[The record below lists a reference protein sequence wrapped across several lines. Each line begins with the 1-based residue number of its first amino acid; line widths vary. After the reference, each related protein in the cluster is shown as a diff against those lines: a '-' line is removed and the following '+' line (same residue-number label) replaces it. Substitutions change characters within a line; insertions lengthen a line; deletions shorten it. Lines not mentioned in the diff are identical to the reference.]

1 MKAVVKAEPK
11 LSDYFRTTT
20 SRRQF
25 LAEEEV
31 AHDVERLLAF
41 EEGFDCKSTAV
52 LLACW
57 RMARDSYQRVM
68 EMLPCGPLRDQMAI
82 ELADRDESMN
92 RLAEHAS
99 EMLKVAEN
107 A

>member
-1 MKAVVKAEPK
+1 MKAEPK
-11 LSDYFRTTT
+11 PIADYFRTTT

-31 AHDVERLLAF
+31 AHDVERLLVF
-41 EEGFDCKSTAV
+41 EERFDCKSTAI

-68 EMLPCGPLRDQMAI
+68 EMLPCGPLRDQMAT
-82 ELADRDESMN
+82 ELAERDESMD
-92 RLAEHAS
+92 RLADQ
-99 EMLKVAEN
+99 AEALVERN
-107 A
+107 GHDLS